1 MPKFDATKWA
11 QETSGPV
18 KKKSLI
24 DSVERLP
31 EALESIGREIAA
43 GRSAATYPLILSEV
57 VKGQFGLDIGLGA
70 VGDYMRKRM
79 PEWHEQEAS
88 KRLGSK

>member
-1 MPKFDATKWA
+1 MSKFDATKWA

-24 DSVERLP
+24 DSVEGLP

-43 GRSAATYPLILSEV
+43 GSAATYPLIQSEV
-57 VKGQFGLDIGLGA
+57 VRGQFGLDIGLGA